1 MRGNMRAERAR
12 LGMSQAEV
20 AAHLKVN
27 TNSLARWE
35 KGEVEPVADNLKKLA
50 RLYGC
55 SVEYLLEQTND
66 RHGTA
71 IGQVRD

>member
-20 AAHLKVN
+20 AARLHVN
-27 TNSLARWE
+27 ANSLAIWE
-35 KGEVEPVADNLKKLA
+35 NGEVEPVADNLQKLA
-50 RLYGC
+50 NLYGC
-55 SVEYLLEQTND
+55 SVEYLMEQTND

-71 IGQVRD
+71 IAKA